1 MSVYR
6 LDDVAA
12 SLQGIVDIPRPAI
25 LLNEEDQR
33 DQLVDRFTPW
43 HVNHERGG
51 YDFAEHAHKTRGVFC
66 LVRAWVPRVHEN
78 STGHLIRP
86 MWPTNGSESQTR
98 ARADR
103 LHAYANGSDDHA
115 TRQALTVRHSLV
127 ARARIITAL
136 VLNGAEGQR
145 RMAQSLPVPDYM
157 NVQQMNHVL
166 NEFQLCGLWQLLE
179 TMRARCET
187 RTRQLGRECCNAWH
201 AWRAY
206 EENYLLAAQAYVW
219 VVSYLFDVI
228 PMFEAHELEDDDE
241 DDGLG
246 DMDRRKWPTV
256 SCCDPVFYDLD
267 KDDEQDAEKIE
278 EGCSICYGGDDYCRL
293 KKLDCGHA
301 FGEKC
306 LLTWYT
312 TRDELGEPRTCPM
325 CRRLAYNAD
334 AFACHVCNATGF
346 TVQLYHLNGTC
357 RCDTVYCHDH
367 LPGRDFKCGG
377 CGVYYQE

>member
-12 SLQGIVDIPRPAI
+12 SLQGIVDIPRPI
-25 LLNEEDQR
+25 LLNEEDQHEQI
-33 DQLVDRFTPW
+33 DGIFVPW
-43 HVNHERGG
+43 TMRRELGG
-51 YDFAEHAHKTRGVFC
+51 HHFAEHAKKMEESFY
-66 LVRAWVPRVHEN
+66 LLRAWVPRVHEN

-86 MWPTNGSESQTR
+86 MWPTNGSESQNR

-103 LHAYANGSDDHA
+103 LYAYANGSDDHA
-115 TRQALTVRHSLV
+115 THRALTVRRSLV

-145 RMAQSLPVPDYM
+145 RMAQSLPPDFM
-157 NVQQMNHVL
+157 NVHEITHVL
-166 NEFQLCGLWQLLE
+166 NEFKLCRLWQKLE
-179 TMRARCET
+179 TMRASCET
-187 RTRQLGRECCNAWH
+187 RTRQLGRECCNEWH

-206 EENYLLAAQAYVW
+206 EENYVHAAKAYEW
-219 VVSYLFDVI
+219 VVWYLFDVI
-228 PMFEAHELEDDDE
+228 PMFEAHELESSDE
-241 DDGLG
+241 

-267 KDDEQDAEKIE
+267 KDDKKDAEKIE

-301 FGEKC
+301 FGESC
-306 LLTWYT
+306 LLTWYKN
-312 TRDELGEPRTCPM
+312 RDELGEPRTCPL

-334 AFACHVCNATGF
+334 AFACHECNKTGF
-346 TVQLYHLNGTC
+346 EVQLYHLNGTC

-377 CGVYYQE
+377 CRKYYQE